1 MSSVHSVKFEL
12 ASRYGR
18 ALFEVAEERK
28 ELEKVGKELKAFAT
42 MCDESKELKFMLTCP
57 TISRSEKVSAIM
69 AIADNVKFSK
79 TTKDFLGLV
88 AGNNRLFALPDMI
101 KAFLSL
107 IEEKE
112 GQVTVEV
119 TTARELAKEQ
129 REEISSELGSA
140 LGKTIKLQVKEDA
153 SLLGGMM
160 VKVGSLLIDS
170 SLRTKVQQLKLA
182 MKGAQ

>member
-12 ASRYGR
+12 ASRYGL
-18 ALFEVAEERK
+18 ALFAVAEERK
-28 ELEKVGKELKAFAT
+28 ELEKVGKELQAFSL
-42 MCDESKELKFMLTCP
+42 MRDSSKELSFMLNCP
-57 TISRSEKVSAIM
+57 TIPRSEKVSAIM
-69 AIADNVKFSK
+69 AIADKAGFSK

-101 KAFLSL
+101 KAFLGL

-119 TTARELAKEQ
+119 TSALELAKEQ
-129 REEISSELGSA
+129 KEKISSELSSA
-140 LGKTIKLQVKEDA
+140 LGKTIRLQVKEDA

-160 VKVGSLLIDS
+160 VKVGSLIDS
-170 SLRTKVQQLKLA
+170 SLKTKVQQLKLA